1 MHLFLCSQTNVP
13 CCRRETRWL
22 WQILQRCPRCI
33 ASSSLTLLSTVP
45 NPSLLHSASP
55 PLNCHHPA
63 SVVIFG
69 RLYRIVLIM
78 TVCRALVVSPATC
91 NSLHNKTHLQL
102 LPNSWFKYVN
112 GVAVQ
117 IHAFVLV
124 SVSLLEICNRTR
136 VSLL

>member
-22 WQILQRCPRCI
+22 WQILQRCSRCI
-33 ASSSLTLLSTVP
+33 AILRSTVP

-69 RLYRIVLIM
+69 RLYLIVLII
-78 TVCRALVVSPATC
+78 TVWRALVVSPATC
-91 NSLHNKTHLQL
+91 NSLHSKTHLQL
-102 LPNSWFKYVN
+102 LPNSWFKYVE

-117 IHAFVLV
+117 IHAFMLV
-124 SVSLLEICNRTR
+124 SFTLLQICNRTR